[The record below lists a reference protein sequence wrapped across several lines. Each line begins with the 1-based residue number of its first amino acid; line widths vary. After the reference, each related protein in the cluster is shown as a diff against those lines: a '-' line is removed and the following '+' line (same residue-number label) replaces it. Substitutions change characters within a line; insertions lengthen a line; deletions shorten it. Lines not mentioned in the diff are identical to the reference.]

1 MEEEKQEKQEQKEQE
16 WCKITTQKIE
26 EQIKNLNEEGI
37 QPNNIK
43 YLSELVDV
51 HKDLANEIYWKEK
64 IDMYRESGN
73 YGNYGEYS
81 EGGSYG
87 RRGVPGSGRGRYN
100 EGSYNEGGYSEGG
113 SYGRRGVKGTG
124 RGRYRGEEMMD
135 EMMYHYG
142 NYSEGREQYGAD
154 QETMKSF
161 KYMLKSFKDYYKHLK
176 QEASS
181 QQEVKMLEDVAREI
195 SEM

>member
-1 MEEEKQEKQEQKEQE
+1 MENELEKEESVDVLDKLKEETESVICDILEDGIKMDNIDFLYKVIDVKKDIAEIEKEEQE
-16 WCKITTQKIE
+16 M
-26 EQIKNLNEEGI
+26 
-37 QPNNIK
+37 
-43 YLSELVDV
+43 
-51 HKDLANEIYWKEK
+51 
-64 IDMYRESGN
+64 MYGN
-73 YGNYGEYS
+73 YGNYDNYGEYDR
-81 EGGSYG
+81 SYNGG
-87 RRGVPGSGRGRYN
+87 RRRDSRGRYM
-100 EGSYNEGGYSEGG
+100 ESG

-135 EMMYHYG
+135 EMAYHYG

-154 QETMKSF
+154 QETMESF